1 MSFLIGLPTITLFFV
16 IYFLRIIDVSLSV
29 IRTIAVVKGQIAVSV
44 VIGFFEVSVWLI
56 AVSQVITQIGNNPV
70 LIVAYA
76 AGFATGNAV
85 GIRLEKI
92 LAIGAVG
99 VFMISEQFNQHIV
112 ESLRSSGFSVTTLKG
127 EGFEGPKLVIYC
139 VCPRKNLRMML
150 KLVKKIDPS
159 IFYAIETVSE
169 YSSFYVPGNNKNVV
183 V

>member
-1 MSFLIGLPTITLFFV
+1 MEFLQGLPTISVFFIV
-16 IYFLRIIDVSLSV
+16 YFLRIVDVSLSV
-29 IRTIAVVKGQIAVSV
+29 VRTIAVVKGQIAVSV
-44 VIGFFEVSVWLI
+44 IIGFFEVSIWLV
-56 AVSQVITQIGNNPV
+56 AVSQVITQIAHNPV
-70 LIVAYA
+70 LIIAYA

-99 VFMISEQFNQHIV
+99 VFMISEHYNQHIV
-112 ESLRSSGFSVTTLKG
+112 EKLRASGFSVTTLKG

-139 VCPRKNLRMML
+139 VCPRKALRRML
-150 KLVKKIDPS
+150 KLVKSIDAS

-169 YSSFYVPGNNKNVV
+169 YSSFYVPGNNKKVV